1 MNKFEYSEDD
11 RLYLQM
17 MQDNISR
24 MASNSANCK
33 TWTVTIVAAF
43 LAIGCGVDKLNG
55 WIALAFIPI
64 VVFWYLDTFYL
75 HLERG
80 MRNRQKDFLNKA
92 KELLSLNTNA
102 ADEQVID
109 DYNKALFQ
117 FAPLVSVEEDKTKGI
132 VSTTD
137 RFFSKSIAPFY
148 GSIAICVLV
157 VLLVL
162 NWELLLQ
169 LLCCSD

>member
-1 MNKFEYSEDD
+1 MNTVLKLFLVFFMLFSFCDAREDLRSYYND
-11 RLYLQM
+11 IETPAVWKNPRSVTVYL
-17 MQDNISR
+17 
-24 MASNSANCK
+24 
-33 TWTVTIVAAF
+33 
-43 LAIGCGVDKLNG
+43 
-55 WIALAFIPI
+55 
-64 VVFWYLDTFYL
+64 
-75 HLERG
+75 
-80 MRNRQKDFLNKA
+80 
-92 KELLSLNTNA
+92 
-102 ADEQVID
+102 
-109 DYNKALFQ
+109 
-117 FAPLVSVEEDKTKGI
+117 EEDKTKGI